1 MLPRRLPVAAVI
13 LLVLSMV
20 LTACAAPPAAPA
32 ATTAPA
38 AATEAPAA
46 APTTAPAAAPA
57 ATAAPAPTEAPA
69 PAPTTAPAPGVTN
82 SLGVTLPA
90 DAAPLEKQVFHDAG
104 MEGKFFDFNKD
115 VYQFN
120 DMCIIC
126 NQALVLPDANQNY
139 TFPGDAEKWEVSED
153 GLTWTFHLRD
163 GLKWSDGSPLTATDY
178 EFTFQRMMDPAT
190 ASTYAWFYYPIKN
203 GEAVATGKMPV
214 SELGVKAVDART
226 FQVTT
231 EKPIPYMPMIMGFP
245 TSWPIPK
252 AYVEKYGEAFATDI
266 DKTAFNGPY
275 VPAEWNKGVDMTFKL
290 NPNYA
295 GPQKPML
302 ETIKKKFIQQGAPT
316 LSMYQADEL
325 DYTPGG
331 GQADMIMASADPVL
345 SKEAVVYPSYTTR
358 YIWFNML
365 KPPFDNLKLRQAVSH
380 AIDRDAITQ
389 KVTKGM
395 NLTTYTMIPKGT
407 PCNNDG
413 NPEYTALANYD
424 PELAKKL
431 LAESGVDVS
440 KLPPMEMWTKQGE
453 AQPELEA
460 IANMLKEN
468 LGIQVVTKN
477 VERAVYVDTLKKG
490 EMNIALARWA
500 MDFNDPSNFVDF
512 WQSTAGNIIQW
523 KNADFD
529 ATVKAAASELDPAK
543 RCELY
548 AKAEKIMLDE
558 AAGVFI
564 EHPKQM
570 LLYKP
575 WVAGPQADN
584 NGNRL
589 LYTGW
594 LSDVYIKD
602 NVK

>member
-1 MLPRRLPVAAVI
+1 MLPRRFSVAAVI
-13 LLVLSMV
+13 LLVLSML
-20 LTACAAPPAAPA
+20 LTACATPTVAPA
-32 ATTAPA
+32 PTTAPAA

-46 APTTAPAAAPA
+46 APTA
-57 ATAAPAPTEAPA
+57 A
-69 PAPTTAPAPGVTN
+69 PAPTTAPAPSAEVKN
-82 SLGVTLPA
+82 SVGVTLPA
-90 DAAPLEKQVFHDAG
+90 DAAPLNKQVFHDAG

-120 DMCIIC
+120 DICIIC

-139 TFPGDAEKWEVSED
+139 AYPGDAESWEVSED
-153 GLTWTFHLRD
+153 GLTWTFHLRPN
-163 GLKWSDGSPLTATDY
+163 LKWSDGSPLTATDY
-178 EFTFQRMMDPAT
+178 EFTFQRLMDPAT
-190 ASTYAWFYYPIKN
+190 ASTYSWFYYPIKN

-214 SELGVKAVDART
+214 SELGVKAVDDKT

-231 EKPIPYMPMIMGFP
+231 EAPLPYMPMVMGFP

-252 AYVEKYGEAFATDI
+252 AYVEKYGEQFATDI

-275 VPAEWNKGVDMTFKL
+275 VPVKWNKGTDITYKL

-302 ETIKKKFIQQGAPT
+302 ETIQKKFTQQGAPT

-331 GQADMIMASADPVL
+331 TQADMIMAQADPVL

-358 YIWFNML
+358 YIWFNTL
-365 KPPFDNLKLRQAVSH
+365 KPPFDNLKLRQAISH

-395 NLTTYTMIPKGT
+395 NLTTYTMIPNGT

-424 PELAKKL
+424 PDLAKKL
-431 LAESGVDVS
+431 LAESGVDVT

-460 IANMLKEN
+460 IANMLKET

-477 VERAVYVDTLKKG
+477 VERAVYVDALKKG
-490 EMNIALARWA
+490 NMEIALARWA
-500 MDFNDPSNFVDF
+500 MDYNDPSNFVDW
-512 WQSTAGNIIQW
+512 WQSNAGSIIQW
-523 KNADFD
+523 KNPDFD
-529 ATVKAAASELDPAK
+529 AAVKAASSELDPKK

-548 AKAEKIMLDE
+548 AKAEKIMLQD
-558 AAGVFI
+558 AAGVFL

-575 WVAGPQADN
+575 WVGGPQADK

-594 LSDVYIKD
+594 LADVYIK
-602 NVK
+602 NNAK